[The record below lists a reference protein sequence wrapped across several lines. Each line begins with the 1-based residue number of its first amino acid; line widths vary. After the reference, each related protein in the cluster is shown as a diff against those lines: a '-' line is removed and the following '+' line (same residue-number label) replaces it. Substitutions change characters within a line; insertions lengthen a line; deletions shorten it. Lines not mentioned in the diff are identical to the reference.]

1 MENVMGGRA
10 IERKSDRTRQRIFD
24 AAMAIM
30 SEKGYQGVTI
40 RDICQRAEVSIGSFY
55 RYFET
60 KSDILRGM
68 YENGD
73 QLMQEEAPELADRP
87 WMERIMVFIAK
98 YAQLNIDTGLAAMR
112 ILYNPENTWFTQT
125 RPMQQKLESLL
136 AGAQEAVELATEP
149 SAAELT
155 ELLFVCMRG
164 MCYDWCISNGEYD
177 LKERMTRQ
185 MSLLMRAFIP

>member
-1 MENVMGGRA
+1 MGGRA

-136 AGAQEAVELATEP
+136 AGAQEAGELAVGQDT
-149 SAAELT
+149 AANL
-155 ELLFVCMRG
+155 
-164 MCYDWCISNGEYD
+164 
-177 LKERMTRQ
+177 
-185 MSLLMRAFIP
+185 